1 MSRIWQ
7 IRNRLLIYRVSFL
20 FDKLGGSAKKRGRP
34 WGTKKKK
41 SKQRHPLSSSIL
53 IDYPLFLL
61 NRCWDSRFARK
72 GEKNAR
78 ETMAIVSRAVT
89 TSPFTPR
96 FGKPTLS
103 QGVVTLRGQQT
114 EWLQGLAD
122 PAGSIGCFSSHD
134 KESIP

>member
-1 MSRIWQ
+1 MIWLVGFHHTTD
-7 IRNRLLIYRVSFL
+7 RDAFV
-20 FDKLGGSAKKRGRP
+20 G
-34 WGTKKKK
+34 
-41 SKQRHPLSSSIL
+41 
-53 IDYPLFLL
+53 
-61 NRCWDSRFARK
+61 FARD
-72 GEKNAR
+72 AP
-78 ETMAIVSRAVT
+78 MAIVSRAVA

-96 FGKPTLS
+96 FGKPTHS

>member
-1 MSRIWQ
+1 MT
-7 IRNRLLIYRVSFL
+7 
-20 FDKLGGSAKKRGRP
+20 GKKDR
-34 WGTKKKK
+34 KKPPD
-41 SKQRHPLSSSIL
+41 HPLSISIL

-78 ETMAIVSRAVT
+78 ETMAIVSRAVA

-96 FGKPTLS
+96 FGKPTHS